1 MKDGFA
7 AVVHLKIKAEK
18 LDRIKALL
26 SEVGDAMSSEK
37 EFVHAW
43 VHHSKDDPTSL
54 VIYEAWSCDID
65 YFMQNLFTKSYR
77 KAYEAE
83 ISGALQEE
91 RNIEV
96 LDYVQRY
103 PGRKKS

>member
-1 MKDGFA
+1 MEMKDGFA
-7 AVVHLKIKAEK
+7 AVVHLKIKPEK

-26 SEVGDAMSSEK
+26 ADVGDAMSAEK

-65 YFMQNLFTKSYR
+65 YFMKNLFTRS
-77 KAYEAE
+77 
-83 ISGALQEE
+83 
-91 RNIEV
+91 
-96 LDYVQRY
+96 
-103 PGRKKS
+103 